1 MRTTIDVPEDLF
13 EEARRLGGTR
23 SKTST
28 VILALKEFVD
38 RKKNRSTPCS
48 PGQGRRRAGFHHDP
62 LCPLIVVLVD
72 TST

>member
-38 RKKNRSTPCS
+38 RKKID
-48 PGQGRRRAGFHHDP
+48 QLRALRGKVAVERD
-62 LCPLIVVLVD
+62 LTALRG
-72 TST
+72 TR

>member
-1 MRTTIDVPEDLF
+1 MRTTIDVPEDLI

-38 RKKNRSTPCS
+38 RKKIDQLRAVRGKVAVERDLTAI
-48 PGQGRRRAGFHHDP
+48 RRDR
-62 LCPLIVVLVD
+62 
-72 TST
+72 